1 MNPNE
6 LREQIKALALDASTK
21 SVELAFALAPVKAE
35 GMYRHWPN
43 AAKDGRKFQS
53 FKEWAETDFK
63 DVMSRSYMDQ
73 LANVGTTWWP
83 EREKMKR
90 LAKQGKL
97 GIRRLSKMHY
107 CVTQGL
113 DRDVALKHM
122 EHDEPIPDE
131 FKDKGRHSDSEA
143 FVRFT
148 DVAFCRK
155 GDLAA
160 VRLGLVLAA
169 VRGGH
174 ESLNEAFLDWTLG
187 ESVNQVLPDPKSKW
201 EPFYPAM
208 LADEFYCKVC
218 GKIPTDPHLH
228 HVIPRSLGGTDGE
241 TVTLCSPCH
250 NKVHESGEWRK
261 WAEEW
266 YGKPRVQQL
275 WEEAQA
281 TGTT

>member
-1 MNPNE
+1 VNPNE

-131 FKDKGRHSDSEA
+131 FKDKGRHSSDDV
-143 FVRFT
+143 FVRMT
-148 DVAFCRK
+148 DVAFCKR
-155 GDLAA
+155 GELPA
-160 VRLGLVLAA
+160 VRLGLALAA
-169 VRGGH
+169 VRGGFNSYQ
-174 ESLNEAFLDWTLG
+174 EVFVDFAIG
-187 ESVNQVLPDPKSKW
+187 ESVNQTLPEPRATW
-201 EPFYPAM
+201 EPHYHLM
-208 LADEFYCKVC
+208 LADKFYCRVC
-218 GKIPTDPHLH
+218 SKIPQPPSLH
-228 HVIPRSLGGTDGE
+228 HVIPRSLGGTNGE
-241 TVTLCSPCH
+241 TVLLCLACH
-250 NKVHESGEWRK
+250 GLIQKDWEK
-261 WAEEW
+261 WGVEW
-266 YGKPRVQQL
+266 YGKVRFL
-275 WEEAQA
+275 EMMEEAKA